1 MRVLE
6 KKETTF
12 KEICDMLNNEEK
24 RFLNWEWDNYS
35 TLDILT
41 RIKNR
46 KNTFLTSN

>member
-1 MRVLE
+1 MKILE

-12 KEICDMLNNEEK
+12 KEICNMLEYEEN
-24 RFLNWEWDNYS
+24 RFINWEWKNYS
-35 TLDILT
+35 TLEILS